1 MFHLSRFPSRQLQ
14 ASQDRC
20 LMEIK
25 VIKHRNHTSHPNH
38 GQDRPQADPHQLSGH
53 QETNGRGQQH
63 VADIEAIFWSDPT
76 LPPEKS
82 ERVCTMPSP
91 GFGIKRMF
99 RERAAPTPVSTMAM
113 SRKRTCPG
121 RVPQKVPAQSDAK
134 SGICAPNTLRNRVKI
149 KLRGNCIASMRSTV
163 ESFRTACWH
172 PRFFPSVRQQ
182 AVQNHLGQH
191 KHGIQKECGIA
202 KIVTP
207 DGRNT
212 V

>member
-1 MFHLSRFPSRQLQ
+1 
-14 ASQDRC
+14 
-20 LMEIK
+20 MEIK

-38 GQDRPQADPHQLSGH
+38 GQDRPQTDP
-53 QETNGRGQQH
+53 TNCP
-63 VADIEAIFWSDPT
+63 AIKRPMAEVNSTLPISKQFLVSPT

-91 GFGIKRMF
+91 GFGIKHMF

-163 ESFRTACWH
+163 EVFGQKAPPLFSF
-172 PRFFPSVRQQ
+172 
-182 AVQNHLGQH
+182 G
-191 KHGIQKECGIA
+191 
-202 KIVTP
+202 TP
-207 DGRNT
+207 AGCAESSRPTQTRNT
-212 V
+212 EGVWYCQNCDPRWWQHCMRPR